1 MKNIKVI
8 GKTATGKTHT
18 IREILLHATPNQ
30 TIIVHDVVG
39 NLYKDVKDTLEA
51 NGYKTR
57 ILDMNAEISESGVE
71 ELVREIM
78 SEKTVL
84 FLKSNYQNSE
94 AANIFANKFI
104 ERLNAWQEQ
113 QAEKQQIYFFMDEM
127 QNFPLIENLEEVLF
141 NTIGNEMM
149 YIMFFQS
156 YEQVKLTYDMENY
169 RYKPWTTVVL
179 DELGEDEKDSI
190 LIDSCLANVYL
201 ATRKGNRA

>member
-1 MKNIKVI
+1 MKNIMVI
-8 GKTATGKTHT
+8 GKVATGKTHT
-18 IREILLHATPNQ
+18 IRKILLHATPNQ
-30 TIIVHDVVG
+30 TIIVYDVVG
-39 NLYKDVKDTLEA
+39 NLYKELKDTLEA

-57 ILDMNAEISESGVE
+57 ILDMNAEISESGLD
-71 ELVREIM
+71 ELILEIM
-78 SEKTVL
+78 SEKTVV

-94 AANIFANKFI
+94 TANIFANKFI
-104 ERLNAWQEQ
+104 ERLNALQEQ
-113 QAEKQQIYFFMDEM
+113 QVEKQQIYFFMDEM
-127 QNFPLIENLEEVLF
+127 QNFPLIKNLEEVLY
-141 NTIGNEMM
+141 NAAGNEMM

-169 RYKPWTTVVL
+169 RYKSWTTVVL